1 MARRHGVER
10 LEVHRRVLADR
21 GVGPPAGLD
30 ADDAIRRQRLA
41 AHEEFHVLARED
53 VVGDDTEPV
62 PLAHRLAQR
71 LDERGLARPHR
82 SANADTERLVHDRNN
97 LECRYCCVIAAMSI
111 IGVNDSGRWLLAAI
125 RSPTAGTRSSV
136 RDNRRCASVWAI
148 GIRRIAADTV
158 AASRV
163 YAYALIDSRRAT
175 PADAHAA
182 ANATGKIGPMAPAF
196 ETIANRS
203 SRASGCKVC
212 HVVSSR
218 WPMARLDR
226 R

>member
-1 MARRHGVER
+1 MPRRHGVEG

-21 GVGPPAGLD
+21 GVRAAAGLD

-62 PLAHRLAQR
+62 LLAHRLAQR
-71 LDERGLARPHR
+71 VHERGLARTDR

-111 IGVNDSGRWLLAAI
+111 IGVYDSGWWLPAAI
-125 RSPTAGTRSSV
+125 RSTTVGTRSSV
-136 RDNRRCASVWAI
+136 RDNRRCASVWPI
-148 GIRRIAADTV
+148 GMRRIAVDTV

-163 YAYALIDSRRAT
+163 YAYASTDSRRVT

-182 ANATGKIGPMAPAF
+182 ANASGSTGPMAPSFAI
-196 ETIANRS
+196 IASRS
-203 SRASGCKVC
+203 SRASGCKAC

-218 WPMARLDR
+218 
-226 R
+226 